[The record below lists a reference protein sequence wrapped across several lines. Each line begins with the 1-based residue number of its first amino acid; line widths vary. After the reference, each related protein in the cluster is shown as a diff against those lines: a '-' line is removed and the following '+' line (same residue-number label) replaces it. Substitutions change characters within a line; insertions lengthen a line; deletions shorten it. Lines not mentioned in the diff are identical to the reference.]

1 MNLPAR
7 SGRRAPRAVEVCLAC
22 GATPSQRSP
31 ECEHRRVGRVELTP
45 RNARMLAQLRGAWSF
60 ARYMAERFQQTV
72 EVEALAGRATITE
85 EPSPEGRSRRERAPK
100 EERPDPLSAKQ
111 IPLFGE

>member
-1 MNLPAR
+1 MNLRTPR
-7 SGRRAPRAVEVCLAC
+7 GRRATRAVEVCLAC

-31 ECEHRRVGRVELTP
+31 ECEHRKVGRVELTP

-72 EVEALAGRATITE
+72 EVEALAGRASIAE
-85 EPSPEGRSRRERAPK
+85 EPVKEKPAPK
-100 EERPDPLSAKQ
+100 DGRHDPLAAKQ

>member
-7 SGRRAPRAVEVCLAC
+7 PRRRATRVVEVCLAC
-22 GATPSQRSP
+22 GATPSPQRAS
-31 ECEHRRVGRVELTP
+31 ECEHRRLGRVELTP

-72 EVEALAGRATITE
+72 EVEALAGRAAITE
-85 EPSPEGRSRRERAPK
+85 EPAAPAPK
-100 EERPDPLSAKQ
+100 PAPKDTRQ
-111 IPLFGE
+111 IPLFAE

>member
-7 SGRRAPRAVEVCLAC
+7 PGRRPPRAVEVCLVC

-31 ECEHRRVGRVELTP
+31 ECDHRRVGRVQLTP

-72 EVEALAGRATITE
+72 EVEALAGRASITE
-85 EPSPEGRSRRERAPK
+85 EPAREKPAEPKAPK
-100 EERPDPLSAKQ
+100 DTRQMA
-111 IPLFGE
+111 LFGE